1 MHPEPPSLE
10 IQIEEHKGSTVLII
24 TGQID
29 LYSDQRLGAE
39 LKRLFEEGQRQLVLD
54 LESVP
59 FVDSAGFGL
68 FIAMQKQYQQV
79 GGRIHYANVPR
90 NVESVVKLS
99 RLQNFIRIFGTR
111 AEALGAFSAA
121 DD

>member
-1 MHPEPPSLE
+1 MATYPEPPALE
-10 IQIEEHKGSTVLII
+10 IEIEEHEGSTILII

-39 LKRLFEEGQRQLVLD
+39 LKRLFEAGRRHLVLD
-54 LESVP
+54 LTSVP

-68 FIAMQKQYQQV
+68 FIAMQKQYQQA

-99 RLQNFIRIFGTR
+99 RLQNFIRIFSSR
-111 AEALGAFSAA
+111 AEALSAFAE
-121 DD
+121 